1 MTNPLLESSGLPKFA
16 SIKAEHVVPAVKE
29 RLANY
34 RQVIEKVL
42 TENSPFTWDNLC
54 QPISEAKNQFGRVW
68 SPVKHLNAVKNS
80 PEFRVA
86 YEQCLRMVAEF
97 DTWMGQHKGL
107 YQAYKSLKENPA
119 FRELPQSQRKAIEDT
134 LLDFTLSG
142 VALPEEKQKR
152 YGEITARLSELS
164 SQFGNNV
171 LDATMGWTKLITDE
185 CDLSG
190 LPESAQNAAKA
201 AAKAKGLDGWLL
213 TLDPPIYNSVISYAD
228 DRDLREEIY
237 TAYITR
243 ASELGPNA
251 CKWDNTSIME
261 EILALRHERA
271 LLLGFKNYA
280 ENSLATKMA
289 KTPQE
294 VLDFLN
300 DLVNRAHRQGEREM
314 EELCDFAFSHYWI
327 DDLEGWDV
335 KYYSEKQ
342 KQHDFSFDEEQ
353 LRAYFPEQR
362 ALNGLFEVVRRIYGI
377 TAKERHDVE
386 TWHPDVRFFDLYD
399 EKQTLRGSC
408 YLDLYARENKRG
420 GAWKSSY
427 VDRMRLASGELQKPV
442 VFINCNFNGPVGDK
456 PALFTHSEVKTLFHE
471 FGHGLHSMLT
481 LVETL
486 DVAGTNGVPWDAV
499 ECPSQFM
506 ENWCWEPEA
515 LAFIS
520 GHYETKEPLPKEM
533 LDNMLAAKNFQSAMS
548 VLRQLKFGLFDFR
561 LHVEY
566 DPAKGAQ
573 ILPILQS
580 VEEHVSVVPTQD
592 DDRFP
597 HSFSHI
603 FSGGY
608 AAGYYSYMWAD
619 VLAADAYSRF
629 SEEGIFN
636 RTTGQ
641 SFLDDYLTLGGS
653 MDPMT
658 LFIRFRGR
666 KPSLDALLKRLGIT
680 E

>member
-42 TENSPFTWDNLC
+42 AENTPFTWDNLC

-119 FRELPQSQRKAIEDT
+119 FRELSQSQRKTIEDK

-190 LPESAQNAAKA
+190 LPESTQNAAKA

-213 TLDPPIYNSVISYAD
+213 TLDPPIYNSVMSYAD

-237 TAYITR
+237 IAYITR

-251 CKWDNTSIME
+251 CKWDNTPIME
-261 EILALRHERA
+261 EILALRHELA

-280 ENSLATKMA
+280 GKSLATKMA
-289 KTPQE
+289 KTPKE

-300 DLVNRAHRQGEREM
+300 DLVNRAHCQGEREM

-327 DDLEGWDV
+327 DDLEDWDV

-362 ALNGLFEVVRRIYGI
+362 ALDGLFEVVRRIYGI
-377 TAKERHDVE
+377 TAKPRENVE

-399 EKQTLRGSC
+399 DKGILRGSC
-408 YLDLYARENKRG
+408 YLDLYARANKRG

-427 VDRMRLASGELQKPV
+427 VDRMRLASGELQTPV

-515 LAFIS
+515 LEFIS

-533 LDNMLAAKNFQSAMS
+533 LDNMLAAKNFQSAML

-573 ILPILQS
+573 ILPIYQS
-580 VEEHVSVVPTQD
+580 VEEHVSVVPSQD

-597 HSFSHI
+597 NSFSHI
-603 FSGGY
+603 FNGSY